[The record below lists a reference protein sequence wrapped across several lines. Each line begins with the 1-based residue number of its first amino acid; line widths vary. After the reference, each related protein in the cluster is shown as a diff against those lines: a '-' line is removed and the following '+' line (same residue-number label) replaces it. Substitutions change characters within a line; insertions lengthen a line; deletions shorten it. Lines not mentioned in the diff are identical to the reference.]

1 VCYDIQVLEP
11 RWYQEI
17 DVNHMADV
25 MSRILREPHPSNAAK
40 FSIGTPLLCRC
51 KWTLNRGG
59 GAIEFLIMNHWVMAV
74 S

>member
-1 VCYDIQVLEP
+1 MCYDIQVLEP

-40 FSIGTPLLCRC
+40 FSIGTPLLCR
-51 KWTLNRGG
+51 
-59 GAIEFLIMNHWVMAV
+59 V
-74 S
+74 SGL